1 MATPTAPSSS
11 IGVAPATSKSNRFG
25 DSLMGQLADLLT
37 KAIANATTLE
47 VRTYTGDAAESSL
60 AKTGDPLEANTR
72 LRAFTRVA
80 IDGDTETC
88 IPLLANGEPDETLWR
103 LHREAV
109 DQARADR
116 AASIEATIA
125 ALRELSGR

>member
-1 MATPTAPSSS
+1 MANPITPSSS
-11 IGVAPATSKSNRFG
+11 IGAAPVAGKSNRFG
-25 DSLMGQLADLLT
+25 DSLMGQLAELLT
-37 KAIANATTLE
+37 KALANSTTLE
-47 VRTYTGDAAESSL
+47 VRTFTAEVSESSL

-116 AASIEATIA
+116 AASIDATIA
-125 ALRELSGR
+125 AIRELSGR